1 MKKIFAIALTSLLL
15 SACGGAK
22 DEFAKTD
29 SGRALMACVAG
40 GGSLDIQNMTFDN
53 QQKGVDVKLLKNNK
67 NIEMQFAVDGKINQA
82 SLVGA
87 SIAGEKKLTKFSL
100 MLNLELACGGEL
112 ASKILPDDYRNLQ
125 MLNQMQRMFR

>member
-22 DEFAKTD
+22 DEFTKTD

>member
-40 GGSLDIQNMTFDN
+40 GGSLDIQNIAFDN
-53 QQKGVDVKLLKNNK
+53 QQKGVDAKLLKNNK
-67 NIEMQFAVDGKINQA
+67 NIEMQFSVDGKINQA

-87 SIAGEKKLTKFSL
+87 SIAGEKNLTRFSL
-100 MLNLELACGGEL
+100 MLNLELVCGGDL

-125 MLNQMQRMFR
+125 MLNQFRGILR

>member
-1 MKKIFAIALTSLLL
+1 MKKIFTIALTSLLL
-15 SACGGAK
+15 SGCGGAK
-22 DEFAKTD
+22 DDFAKTD

-40 GGSLDIQNMTFDN
+40 GGSLDIQNIALDN

-67 NIEMQFAVDGKINQA
+67 NIEMQFSVDGKINQA

-87 SIAGEKKLTKFSL
+87 TIVGEKKLTRFSL
-100 MLNLELACGGEL
+100 MLNLELVCGGDL

>member
-1 MKKIFAIALTSLLL
+1 MKKIIAVSLLSFL
-15 SACGGAK
+15 LAACGGAK

-29 SGRALMACVAG
+29 SGRALISCVAG

-87 SIAGEKKLTKFSL
+87 TIVGEKKLTRFSL
-100 MLNLELACGGEL
+100 MLNLELVCGGEL

-125 MLNQMQRMFR
+125 MLNQMQRILR